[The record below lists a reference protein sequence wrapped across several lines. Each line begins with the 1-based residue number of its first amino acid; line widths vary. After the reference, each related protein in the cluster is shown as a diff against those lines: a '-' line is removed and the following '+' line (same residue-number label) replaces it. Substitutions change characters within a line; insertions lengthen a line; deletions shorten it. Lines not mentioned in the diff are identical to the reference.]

1 MKKIILLF
9 VFILSLFSFW
19 ISYWA
24 DCNYDPSTSSDSISK
39 ALDKCLDW
47 SALVD
52 VWDARIDNGWW
63 FQNYIKKWTNNI
75 ALYLGVFAVFAI
87 VFGAIMLTIST
98 WEDEKISKAKN
109 IIKWWLIWFIAVI
122 TASFII
128 NLIIRVVY
136 DLGNV

>member
-1 MKKIILLF
+1 MKKIILFF
-9 VFILSLFSFW
+9 VFIMSIFSFW
-19 ISYWA
+19 VANWA
-24 DCNYDPSTSSDSISK
+24 TCNYDPSESEKWISQ
-39 ALDKCLDW
+39 ALDDCLEW

-52 VWDARIDNGWW
+52 AWNAKIESDWW

-75 ALYLGVFAVFAI
+75 ALYLGIFAVFAI

-109 IIKWWLIWFIAVI
+109 IIKWGILWFLAVI
-122 TASFII
+122 TASFIV

>member
-1 MKKIILLF
+1 MKKIILFF

-19 ISYWA
+19 ISYSS
-24 DCNYDPSTSSDSISK
+24 DCNYDPSESNDSISA

-52 VWDARIDNGWW
+52 VWDATIDNGGW